1 LFYRLFFLDKNIIF
15 VLLKNIITISYKTK
29 SILQSWMQNLINNFY
44 DKVKDLIE
52 KDKFVNEIIKIKNDS
67 DDLFDENICKLLLID
82 KLDRND
88 YSFSKI
94 SNLEPG
100 MESTIFAKVSNIG
113 DIREF
118 QKKNGKKGRV
128 VNLEIM
134 DNSGICRLVL
144 WDRDVDL
151 IKNDAIELNSNIKII
166 NGYVKKGLDG
176 IEINIGRW
184 SFIEI
189 VEKNNYLFDNNLKN
203 EKPIS
208 GRILEIMPT
217 RPFFKNNGEYGFFT
231 SVKIKEK
238 NQIKNIFIWDE
249 KVKEIQQYK
258 SGDLIIFERV
268 DYKNKNGIIEN
279 HVNSNSIIK
288 KKLVVL

>member
-1 LFYRLFFLDKNIIF
+1 
-15 VLLKNIITISYKTK
+15 
-29 SILQSWMQNLINNFY
+29 MQNLINNFY
-44 DKVKDLIE
+44 NKVRDIID
-52 KDKFVNEIIKIKNDS
+52 KDKFDNEIIKIKNDS
-67 DDLFDENICKLLLID
+67 DNLFNENICKLLLID
-82 KLDRND
+82 KLDRSD
-88 YSFSKI
+88 YSSSKI

-134 DNSGICRLVL
+134 DNSGMCRLVL
-144 WDRDVDL
+144 WDKDVDL
-151 IKNDAIELNSNIKII
+151 IKNNTIELSSNIKLI

-184 SFIEI
+184 SLIEI
-189 VEKNNYLFDNNLKN
+189 IEKNNYKFANNLKN

-217 RPFFKNNGEYGFFT
+217 SPFFKNNGEYGFFT

-238 NQIKNIFIWDE
+238 NQIKKIFIWDD
-249 KVKEIQQYK
+249 KVKEIQKYK

-268 DYKNKNGIIEN
+268 DYKNKNGVIEN
-279 HVNSNSIIK
+279 HINSNSIIK
-288 KKLVVL
+288 KN

>member
-1 LFYRLFFLDKNIIF
+1 MFYRLFFLDKNIIF

-52 KDKFVNEIIKIKNDS
+52 QDKFVNEIIKIKNDS

-134 DNSGICRLVL
+134 DDSGICRLVL

-166 NGYVKKGLDG
+166 NGYVKKGLDR

-288 KKLVVL
+288 KN